1 MINNKY
7 VDISSPKNSYGSVYY
22 ERDYDIDAINNSI
35 MNLFS
40 IELGE
45 VPGKPWLG
53 NPLSFYLFD
62 NIGYFEQR
70 SIEISIRNTLS
81 LYEPRVE
88 IDYVYVKMEDDTNSM
103 EINIGYY
110 TLLGSQEV
118 FEDLKFKYSHNNM
131 TSIAQRI

>member
-1 MINNKY
+1 METHKFI
-7 VDISSPKNSYGSVYY
+7 DISPIRDSSGSLYY
-22 ERDYDIDAINNSI
+22 AKQYDIDAINNAI

-53 NPLSFYLFD
+53 NPLSIYLFD

-70 SIEISIRNTLS
+70 SIEISIKNTLEI
-81 LYEPRVE
+81 YEPRVR
-88 IDYVYVKMEDDTNSM
+88 IDYVNVDVINEENSI
-103 EINIGYY
+103 EIGIGYY
-110 TLLGSQEV
+110 AIIGSQEV

-131 TSIAQRI
+131 TSISQRT

>member
-1 MINNKY
+1 MEVKKY
-7 VDISSPKNSYGSVYY
+7 VDISPIRDSAGNVHYSKEYDVNAVNS
-22 ERDYDIDAINNSI
+22 SI

-40 IELGE
+40 IERGE

-53 NPLSFYLFD
+53 NPLSIYLFE

-70 SIEISIRNTLS
+70 SIEIALRNTLE
-81 LYEPRVE
+81 LYEPRAN
-88 IDYVYVKMEDDTNSM
+88 IDYINVNVVNQNNEI

-110 TLLGSQEV
+110 IILGSQEI

-131 TSIAQRI
+131 TSITQRI

>member
-1 MINNKY
+1 METQKY
-7 VDISSPKNSYGSVYY
+7 IDISPIRDSSDNLYY
-22 ERDYDIDAINNSI
+22 SKQFNIDAINNAI

-53 NPLSFYLFD
+53 NPLSVYLFD

-70 SIEISIRNTLS
+70 SIEISIKNTLEI
-81 LYEPRVE
+81 YEPRAN
-88 IDYVYVKMEDDTNSM
+88 IDYINVNVIDAENSI

-110 TLLGSQEV
+110 AVIGSQEV

-131 TSIAQRI
+131 TSITQRI

>member
-1 MINNKY
+1 MISNKY
-7 VDISSPKNSYGSVYY
+7 VDISSPKNSYSSVHY
-22 ERDYDIDAINNSI
+22 EKDYDIDAINNSI

-81 LYEPRVE
+81 LYESRVE
-88 IDYVYVKMEDDTNSM
+88 IDYVYVEMEDDTNSM

>member
-1 MINNKY
+1 LETQKY
-7 VDISSPKNSYGSVYY
+7 IDISPIRDSSDNLYY
-22 ERDYDIDAINNSI
+22 SKQFNIDAINNAI

-53 NPLSFYLFD
+53 NPLSVYLFD

-70 SIEISIRNTLS
+70 SIEISIKNTLEI
-81 LYEPRVE
+81 YEPRAN
-88 IDYVYVKMEDDTNSM
+88 IDYINVNVIDAENSI

-110 TLLGSQEV
+110 AVIGSQEV

-131 TSIAQRI
+131 TSITQRI